1 MSFLQTIKN
10 VVAWEKDEDFFDKEA
25 TIKEYFKVCP
35 PEKRRKVSNYDEL
48 YLEALKYVKKQSFEE
63 NTKDMEDY
71 FYEMTMDEG
80 VVAVCIGIF
89 AYNIACD
96 IDKNGKEWEKKLDKK
111 VNREATIKEYLKK
124 CPPEERKKVNSRDE
138 LYKVAKKYVGKQIYD
153 RNNPFDKR
161 LGKNHRTFGHDIFA
175 FGLKSI
181 PNDYPVYKEKIMG
194 INDYETIGEYLSK
207 EDGRITML
215 DLIWHE
221 YGAKEN
227 SLLEGIFS
235 CVGHT
240 VVHFA
245 KDLLTPD
252 GVPLPFSSLKNDY
265 IPLEGDDIFD
275 QNDYILE
282 NKFNEWVDKYNGNMK
297 ASDFVTLGFI
307 ESMCKLYTAQKK
319 LGEKAESFNRDLKII
334 AMGTCIMIQMS
345 SMILNQKNIIKK
357 GKDKGKKAM
366 VPGAKWNVILTGAMM
381 KAMTQ
386 EMTEVTK
393 VRKEVNKSYSQ
404 KINEVKTN
412 E

>member
-1 MSFLQTIKN
+1 
-10 VVAWEKDEDFFDKEA
+10 
-25 TIKEYFKVCP
+25 
-35 PEKRRKVSNYDEL
+35 
-48 YLEALKYVKKQSFEE
+48 
-63 NTKDMEDY
+63 
-71 FYEMTMDEG
+71 
-80 VVAVCIGIF
+80 
-89 AYNIACD
+89 
-96 IDKNGKEWEKKLDKK
+96 
-111 VNREATIKEYLKK
+111 
-124 CPPEERKKVNSRDE
+124 
-138 LYKVAKKYVGKQIYD
+138 
-153 RNNPFDKR
+153 
-161 LGKNHRTFGHDIFA
+161 
-175 FGLKSI
+175 
-181 PNDYPVYKEKIMG
+181 MG
-194 INDYETIGEYLSK
+194 INDYETIGEYLGK

-393 VRKEVNKSYSQ
+393 VRKEVNKAYSQ